1 VKTLL
6 RNIPSSVTRW
16 LTVVVGCAALEAV
29 QPMTAAEPAAPLA
42 RERSSETMLYPAGS
56 PAVPGAPR
64 AAPGG
69 SSATWVF
76 TVLVI
81 GAAAGVWYW
90 RRRGGSPR
98 RKHGLIAI
106 EDTRPLGNRQFL
118 VVASCDGRRFLL
130 GVAAGGIQMLSPLDP
145 KEEVIDEPD
154 HA

>member
-1 VKTLL
+1 VKTVL

-29 QPMTAAEPAAPLA
+29 QPMIAAEPNPLSP
-42 RERSSETMLYPAGS
+42 ERSEETVLYPAGS
-56 PAVPGAPR
+56 PA
-64 AAPGG
+64 APGTAPISDRSGAG
-69 SSATWVF
+69 STWVF

-81 GAAAGVWYW
+81 GAAAGFWYW
-90 RRRGGSPR
+90 RYRGGSPL

-130 GVAAGGIQMLSPLDP
+130 GVAAGNIQLLSALDP
-145 KEEVIDEPD
+145 KEEDLDETD
-154 HA
+154 QA

>member
-1 VKTLL
+1 M
-6 RNIPSSVTRW
+6 I
-16 LTVVVGCAALEAV
+16 
-29 QPMTAAEPAAPLA
+29 AAEPAAPLFS
-42 RERSSETMLYPAGS
+42 ERSSETLLYPSGS
-56 PAVPGAPR
+56 PDSPEAPR

-69 SSATWVF
+69 SGATWVF

-81 GAAAGVWYW
+81 AAAAGVWYW
-90 RRRGGSPR
+90 RRRNGSPS

-130 GVAAGGIQMLSPLDP
+130 GVAAGNIQLLSTLDP
-145 KEEVIDEPD
+145 KEEDLDEPD